1 MVTLLALFAC
11 SGPSDSEKVS
21 DSARGSLDSA
31 DTSDDTGDSGDSAEV
46 AADEDGDGYPSEED
60 CDDADA
66 TVHPGAV
73 DACDGVDRDCD
84 GAVVEEGGC
93 GEVTELAD
101 TFPVAFQRDYVYAG
115 VDCVWTPT
123 GGDVIVDHTGFVE
136 SGRGGFAAYRWTGD
150 TFEYALSLTEGA
162 YEVYEHC
169 TVVGDI
175 DGDGTEDLALHGGS
189 GEPEPTNEI
198 ALISG
203 DESRW
208 PAGLTHIDDAAF
220 ARWEGVANGDRFSE
234 ELAAGDIDGD
244 GLVDIVTHAP
254 LDWGPEDGGKS
265 GWLFVLRGRADGFPL
280 GGDVGEMA
288 DEWRYPHS
296 RDNVERTP
304 VDEAFRVQVVHPD
317 LDADGLADLVGLGPN
332 LSYLVIPGSNLT
344 TLQGAYI
351 EDLVETRSAETG
363 SWFQFVAGGCA
374 DLDFDGDGV
383 ADCLGQILGD
393 PVEDDGAVAIVSG
406 ADIADGADPLDAALT
421 LVTPGDWTN
430 PHPLRDL
437 DGDGLADVAL
447 THPYEEGTQCV
458 LATSRLPLGGTLDAE
473 DIAPCWHHDDGTAY
487 IIDIMAGDFDG
498 SGVPDLVLPQRPYES
513 GASIPMYFLRDLA
526 LPWDDPTRW

>member
-11 SGPSDSEKVS
+11 SGPSDADKVS
-21 DSARGSLDSA
+21 DSAGGSLDSA
-31 DTSDDTGDSGDSAEV
+31 DTSDDTGDSGDTADPAV
-46 AADEDGDGYPSEED
+46 DEDGDGYPSEED

-84 GAVVEEGGC
+84 GAVVDEGGC

-101 TFPVAFQRDYVYAG
+101 TFPVASYRDYAYFG
-115 VDCVWTPT
+115 VDCVWTAT

-162 YEVYEHC
+162 YEVYTNC
-169 TVVGDI
+169 TVVGDM
-175 DGDGTEDLALHGGS
+175 DGDGTDDLALHGGS

-265 GWLFVLRGRADGFPL
+265 GWLFVLRGRTDGFPL

-288 DEWRYPHS
+288 DEWQYPHS
-296 RDNVERTP
+296 RENVERTP
-304 VDEAFRVQVVHPD
+304 ADEAFSIQTVHPD
-317 LDADGLADLVGLGPN
+317 LDGDGLADLVGIGPYN
-332 LSYLVIPGSNLT
+332 SYVVIPGANLA

-351 EDLVETRSAETG
+351 EDLVDTQSAASDG
-363 SWFQFVAGGCA
+363 YLRMDAGACD
-374 DLDFDGDGV
+374 DLDFDGDGTD
-383 ADCLGQILGD
+383 DCLGILVLGSD
-393 PVEDDGAVAIVSG
+393 EVLVSVVSG
-406 ADIADGADPLDAALT
+406 AGLAAGDDPHDAALT
-421 LVTPGDWTN
+421 SVGPVDIAEARR
-430 PHPLRDL
+430 LRDL
-437 DGDGLADVAL
+437 DGDGLPDVGV
-447 THPYEEGTQCV
+447 PGPEEGTRCV
-458 LATSRLPLGGTLDAE
+458 LASSHLPLGGTLDAE

-487 IIDIMAGDFDG
+487 LIDIASGDFDG
-498 SGVPDLVLPQRPYES
+498 SGVPDLILPQRPYES

-526 LPWDDPTRW
+526 LPWDDGTRW